1 MNLQEFIEL
10 LKEKVSDILGPEY
23 EIDSRRIEK
32 NNSIEYDCLSISHDN
47 CNISPNIYVNSM
59 FLEYK
64 NGHSI
69 DALAQWAVKQY
80 RECLKSID
88 DTNCM
93 FLNTEN
99 AEEKVI
105 LRLVNYAKN
114 KKMLAKCPHDKVRD
128 LAVTYHFVLS
138 NDSEKGIST
147 FRIDYENLKYLN
159 LTEESIRECACKNTE
174 RLFPAIFERVE
185 YLVKSGIES
194 GLIPSGHK
202 IPFFDGIPMYLL
214 TTASGLNGAGC
225 LLYDGMLERIRK
237 SIGSDYYIIP
247 SSINEIIIVP
257 EDIGMGEDVL
267 NDMLRSVNAEAVPD
281 AEVLSENVYRYP
293 QDTFKISV
301 HRKQS

>member
-138 NDSEKGIST
+138 NDNEKGIST
-147 FRIDYENLKYLN
+147 FRIDYDNMKYLN
-159 LTEESIRECACKNTE
+159 LTEESIREHARKNTE
-174 RLFPAIFERVE
+174 RLFPAIFEKVE
-185 YLVKSGIES
+185 YLVKSSIES
-194 GLIPSGHK
+194 GVIPHGHN

-214 TTASGLNGAGC
+214 TTTSGLNGAGC
-225 LLYDGMLERIRK
+225 ILYDGMLERIHK

-257 EDIGMGEDVL
+257 ADIGMGEDVL

>member
-147 FRIDYENLKYLN
+147 
-159 LTEESIRECACKNTE
+159 
-174 RLFPAIFERVE
+174 
-185 YLVKSGIES
+185 S
-194 GLIPSGHK
+194 GLITK
-202 IPFFDGIPMYLL
+202 I
-214 TTASGLNGAGC
+214 
-225 LLYDGMLERIRK
+225 
-237 SIGSDYYIIP
+237 
-247 SSINEIIIVP
+247 
-257 EDIGMGEDVL
+257 
-267 NDMLRSVNAEAVPD
+267 
-281 AEVLSENVYRYP
+281 
-293 QDTFKISV
+293 
-301 HRKQS
+301 

>member
-99 AEEKVI
+99 AGEKVI
-105 LRLVNYAKN
+105 LRLVNYANN

-128 LAVTYHFVLS
+128 LAITYHFVLA

-257 EDIGMGEDVL
+257 ADIGMGEDVL